1 MRKKRVLAANVPAGE
16 QKLTKKELACKLGIS
31 RQSLYYKPKKPEQ
44 DWTLKTKIEEVLH
57 TNHSYGYRRIAIQL
71 AVNTKRIRRVMNLYG
86 LRPYRRRP
94 KKYRKKRDE
103 GRIAAPYANLLS
115 TVPFLSQLNVVWM
128 SDFTHI
134 RFHCRWLYLAT
145 VMDLYTR
152 EIVGWYVLSKHPV
165 DLVKGALIQAL
176 TKRYTPIILH
186 SDQGSEYASKH
197 YTRFVESNGIRISMS
212 RKSSPWENGY
222 QESFYSQFKLY
233 LGDTSRY
240 EHIGEL
246 IVAIHNAIYI
256 YNNTRIHTALKM
268 PPATYAMR
276 QYQNQQRSVRSSDY
290 VS

>member
-1 MRKKRVLAANVPAGE
+1 MRKKRVLAVKPRP
-16 QKLTKKELACKLGIS
+16 LTKKELAEKLGIS

-44 DWTLKTKIEEVLH
+44 DWTLKTKIENVFREH
-57 TNHSYGYRRIAIQL
+57 PSYGYRRLAIAL
-71 AVNTKRIRRVMNLYG
+71 AVNTKCIRRVMNLYG

-103 GRIAAPYANLLS
+103 GRIAEPHENLLQKTLFPS
-115 TVPFLSQLNVVWM
+115 KQNSIWV

-134 RFHCRWLYLAT
+134 RFHCRWMYLAT

-152 EIVGWYVLSKHPV
+152 EIVGWFILNNHSV
-165 DLVKGALIQAL
+165 DLVEGALIQAI
-176 TKRYTPIILH
+176 TKRNTPTILH
-186 SDQGSEYASKH
+186 SDQGSEYASRR
-197 YTRFVESNGIRISMS
+197 YIRFVQSHGIRISMS

-222 QESFYSQFKLY
+222 QESFYSQFKLD

-240 EHIGEL
+240 EYMGEL
-246 IVAIHNAIYI
+246 IVAIHNAIYA

-268 PPATYAMR
+268 PPALYAMR
-276 QYQNQQRSVRSSDY
+276 HHQNNQRSVRSSDC